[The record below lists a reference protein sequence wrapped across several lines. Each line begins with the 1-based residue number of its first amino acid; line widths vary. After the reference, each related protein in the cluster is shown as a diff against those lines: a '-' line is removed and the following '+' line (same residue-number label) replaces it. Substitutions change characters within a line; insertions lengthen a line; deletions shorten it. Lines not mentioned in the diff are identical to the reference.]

1 MIEEQVNPEPKFTNL
16 PPWRQT
22 NANLPPPP
30 REFQH
35 IPPPFEHPLF
45 KMASLQNRPEIPMTR
60 TELESVLREFLD
72 AMKCENDG
80 LRKEVKHLHQGM
92 NRLCQEMRST
102 FLAQRPVELP
112 LPSSG
117 LTTSNSS
124 NKAANQ
130 APNSE
135 TRAKQITLPSRPP
148 TVSEKAP
155 VIQTTPRHSATA
167 TSQTPQQA
175 PQPASYS
182 KIATA
187 NPEKPWTTV
196 KPSKS
201 KSQKTYG
208 TTSLPAPLKT
218 ARPERERRIIFRRR
232 AHASPLSRHVAVEM
246 LYRLNKVLQSKSL
259 PTHMR
264 FIKLGYNSS
273 GNLTGLVSENATANM
288 LLPTYGDLLLKT
300 ILGLDQDVK
309 EVVEDLEWIALKI
322 HSVEIERY
330 HHDLANGLEQVRR
343 ELLAG
348 PSELDLPFTPRWI
361 SSQVRFEHLV
371 NSEGK
376 KHSSKKIVVRTRE
389 EANRLLAKGVWFGG
403 VCHKVELYRQIGPDS
418 MCPTCCHWG
427 HTTYNC
433 PNSEIQRCELC
444 SGPHL
449 TQNHQCTINGCN
461 KGRGKQCIHIT
472 IKCANC
478 GVKHT
483 ASSHSCKH
491 YREAAA
497 IAKGSREEWK
507 AREKLR
513 ETALQAEENESGETD
528 EDLEEQGQK
537 EDSVESETS
546 HEEIQDDREVDSM
559 NTDMG
564 ENMEGVQDESS
575 NVTRADSEQLL

>member
-1 MIEEQVNPEPKFTNL
+1 
-16 PPWRQT
+16 
-22 NANLPPPP
+22 
-30 REFQH
+30 
-35 IPPPFEHPLF
+35 
-45 KMASLQNRPEIPMTR
+45 MASLQNRPEIPMTR
-60 TELESVLREFLD
+60 TELELILRKFFEVI
-72 AMKCENDG
+72 KCENDG
-80 LRKEVKHLHQGM
+80 LRKEVKDLHQGM

-102 FLAQRPVELP
+102 FLAQRPLELP
-112 LPSSG
+112 LWSSSG
-117 LTTSNSS
+117 LTNSKSS

-130 APNSE
+130 EPNSE
-135 TRAKQITLPSRPP
+135 TRTKQITLPPRPP
-148 TVSEKAP
+148 PVSEKAP
-155 VIQTTPRHSATA
+155 
-167 TSQTPQQA
+167 A
-175 PQPASYS
+175 PQPTSYS

-187 NPEKPWTTV
+187 NLEKPWTTA

-201 KSQKTYG
+201 KSQKNYG
-208 TTSLPAPLKT
+208 TTSFPALLKT

-246 LYRLNKVLQSKSL
+246 LYRLNKVLQSKRL

-288 LLPTYGDLLLKT
+288 LVPTYGDRLLKT
-300 ILGLDQDVK
+300 ILELDQEVK

-330 HHDLANGLEQVRR
+330 YHDLANGLEQVRR
-343 ELLAG
+343 ELLTR
-348 PSELDLPFTPRWI
+348 L

-371 NSEGK
+371 NLEGK
-376 KHSSKKIVVRTRE
+376 KHSSIKIVVRTRE
-389 EANRLLAKGVWFGG
+389 QANRLMAKGVWFGG
-403 VCHKVELYRQIGPDS
+403 VCHKVERYRQVGPNS
-418 MCPTCCHWG
+418 MCPTCCRWG

-433 PNSEIQRCELC
+433 PNLEIQRCELC

-449 TQNHQCTINGCN
+449 TENHQCTITGCN
-461 KGRGKQCIHIT
+461 NGRGKQCIHMIA
-472 IKCANC
+472 KCAIC
-478 GVKHT
+478 GGKHT
-483 ASSHSCKH
+483 ASSHPCKH

-497 IAKGSREEWK
+497 IAKANREEWK

-513 ETALQAEENESGETD
+513 ETALQAEEIESEETD

-537 EDSVESETS
+537 EDNVETGIN
-546 HEEIQDDREVDSM
+546 HEEMQDNRDVDSM

-575 NVTRADSEQLL
+575 NVTRVDSEQIL